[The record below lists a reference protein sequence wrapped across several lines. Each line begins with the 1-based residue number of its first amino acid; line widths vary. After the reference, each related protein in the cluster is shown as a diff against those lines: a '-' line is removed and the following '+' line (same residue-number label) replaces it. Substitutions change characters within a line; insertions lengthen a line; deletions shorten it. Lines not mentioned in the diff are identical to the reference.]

1 MSFKII
7 AVRPLEGCKE
17 NILRNLRV
25 NEYYFFDNGYKVD
38 TENLDNIIKNN
49 DSLSLPSN
57 FFYSKNNNN
66 SSLENINIQAIAG
79 KNGDG
84 KTTLIEL
91 ILRILNNFFKEYRIG
106 NVTQNLLFVTG
117 VNADL
122 FFVKNDRIYRISVNS
137 KEIYKIT
144 EENIHIS
151 IKFFE
156 NNKLIFNS
164 EDYYQ
169 QIVRSQEIID
179 IENLFF
185 TMYINYSIYGL
196 DENDYSDET
205 FGDLNS
211 IYNDDTRS
219 NSNLLK
225 SSWLSQI
232 FHKNDGYQTPIV
244 IHPFRQD
251 AQINIRNEKYLMDQR
266 LISLIFEEENF
277 SITDD
282 LTVDKLLLRRK
293 QDSLT
298 YFIDDFL
305 NQYQEYDEYYKVEHI
320 LKEKY
325 GTRKK
330 SETIRRIEAYYN
342 FLLQNAS
349 LLRKFKE
356 KNSYGS
362 NVGDLQKITLIL
374 FGQVFDKIKF
384 PDGDDGLSEIFNAI
398 YNPKSDKD
406 KIDSELL
413 RKMKYIYDSTTGL
426 NFICFNLFQIL
437 TIYYNFWNEHFYY
450 AHLKTN
456 LEKELFNY
464 CVVKSYKTIRYP
476 KYNSLNRIDTIEH
489 FSANFNLN
497 KQVTEIAH
505 KEFLVNLIEDSSH
518 ISLKLRQCITLL
530 NLAKDNKGSELV
542 NFYDRYDKKASQSVN
557 VPHLNSLITKISSAY
572 DMDRLLLLPP
582 SIFNIDIYLKSVDR
596 EVTDIS
602 IRKLSS
608 GEYQKISVIS
618 SIIYHLKNLDS
629 ITARAATESKN
640 NKIFKFTPI
649 YNFENVNIILDEI
662 ELYFHPEFQRMFIK
676 EILDRINHIEF
687 ERIKSINILFITHS
701 PFILS
706 DIPKN
711 NVLFLENGNPVFP
724 MVENTFAANIHTLLQ
739 HGFFLNS
746 VPIGEFSKDKINK
759 IFSILHNKSKY
770 EFKDDLLET
779 IMLVS
784 EPFIKSQLL
793 KLYNDQRPDIKALE
807 DRINLLSEE
816 LLKIKRDN
824 AEN

>member
-7 AVRPLEGCKE
+7 AVRPLHDCKE
-17 NILRNLRV
+17 NILRNLKV
-25 NEYYFFDNGYKVD
+25 NEFYFFDNGYKVD
-38 TENLDNIIKNN
+38 PTNLNNVIKNN
-49 DSLSLPSN
+49 DSVSLPNN
-57 FFYSKNNNN
+57 FFYKKNNNT
-66 SSLENINIQAIAG
+66 SLENINIQAIVG

-106 NVTQNLLFVTG
+106 NVTKNLLFVEG

-122 FFVKNDRIYRISVNS
+122 FFEKNDEIFRIVVNS
-137 KEIYKIT
+137 KQIATIKEGNY
-144 EENIHIS
+144 HIS
-151 IKFFE
+151 IKFFQ
-156 NNKLIFNS
+156 NNQLIFDS
-164 EDYYQ
+164 VDYYQ
-169 QIVRSQEIID
+169 EIFRSQEIID

-205 FGDLNS
+205 FSDIGS
-211 IYNDDTRS
+211 IYDESMRG

-225 SSWLSQI
+225 PSWLSQI

-244 IHPFRQD
+244 VHPFRED
-251 AQINIRNEKYLMDQR
+251 AQIDIRNEKYLMDQR

-277 SITDD
+277 NITHD
-282 LTVDKLLLRRK
+282 LAVDKLFLRRK
-293 QDSLT
+293 QDSLF
-298 YFIDDFL
+298 YFIDDFTK
-305 NQYQEYDEYYKVEHI
+305 QYQGYDEYYKVEHV
-320 LKEKY
+320 LKENY
-325 GTRKK
+325 GTRNKLEIINK
-330 SETIRRIEAYYN
+330 IEAYYN
-342 FLLQNAS
+342 FLVQNAS
-349 LLRKFKE
+349 LLKIFK
-356 KNSYGS
+356 KNNSYGS
-362 NVGDLQKITLIL
+362 AVSDLQKITLIL
-374 FGQVFDKIKF
+374 FGQVFDNIKF
-384 PDGDDGLSEIFNAI
+384 PDGDDGLRQIFDI
-398 YNPKSDKD
+398 LYGPKLVGVG
-406 KIDSELL
+406 IDSELL
-413 RKMKYIYDSTTGL
+413 RKMKYINDETEGV

-437 TIYYNFWNEHFYY
+437 SIYYNFWDDHFKYDN
-450 AHLKTN
+450 LQTD
-456 LEKELFNY
+456 LEKELFSY
-464 CVVKSYKTIRYP
+464 CVVKSYKIIRYP

-489 FSANFNLN
+489 FSANFSLN
-497 KQVTEIAH
+497 KQLTETSH
-505 KEFLVNLIEDSSH
+505 KEFLQNLIEDSSH
-518 ISLKLRQCITLL
+518 ISLKLRQCIMLL
-530 NLAKDNKGSELV
+530 NLAKDNEGSGLI
-542 NFYDRYDKKASQSVN
+542 NFYDKYNINKANQPIN
-557 VPHLNSLITKISSAY
+557 VSYLNSLITTIALNL
-572 DMDRLLLLPP
+572 DIDRLLLLPP
-582 SIFNIDIYLKSVDR
+582 SIFTVDIYLKSFER

-629 ITARAATESKN
+629 ITGRVATESQN

-711 NVLFLENGNPVFP
+711 NVLFLEKGNPVFP

-746 VPIGEFSKDKINK
+746 VPIGEFSKDKINE
-759 IFSILHNKSKY
+759 IFSVLHNKSKY
-770 EFKDDLLET
+770 EFKDDLLKT

-807 DRINLLSEE
+807 ERINLLTEE

-824 AEN
+824 AKN